1 MLTNFIYKHNHAVI
15 RFTDL
20 FCLNVKEDN
29 NHVSRIHLAA
39 VQKQIY
45 RLGWLARELML
56 LEHSDKT
63 SVRRTM
69 LIDQIQSSLTTLS
82 NYDTQNV
89 RQSLSLLERRGLR
102 LNNISNVQVFDPKV
116 KENKTKI
123 TGSEQYCRNNPLK
136 NYYLEHFQLMEL

>member
-20 FCLNVKEDN
+20 FCLNAKEDN

-82 NYDTQNV
+82 NYDT
-89 RQSLSLLERRGLR
+89 
-102 LNNISNVQVFDPKV
+102 
-116 KENKTKI
+116 
-123 TGSEQYCRNNPLK
+123 
-136 NYYLEHFQLMEL
+136 